1 MVFDF
6 ISSSFSLSLSFFT
19 LEYAESFIKLLN
31 PLAPHITEEIWTK
44 ILKHNHTIAYEAWPS
59 YDETKTVSDT
69 YEMVV
74 QVNGKIRG
82 KIDVSM
88 NTSKEEMENLAKEIP
103 NVKSNLEGK
112 QIVKIII
119 VPNKLVNIVI
129 K

>member
-1 MVFDF
+1 
-6 ISSSFSLSLSFFT
+6 
-19 LEYAESFIKLLN
+19 
-31 PLAPHITEEIWTK
+31 
-44 ILKHNHTIAYEAWPS
+44 
-59 YDETKTVSDT
+59 
-69 YEMVV
+69 MVV